1 MTSGKNAIVRLL
13 LATKILNFQRSQIY
27 NLPFIIYHIVA
38 SAVNYFCMK
47 SVFRLLPHRSIPI
60 SVKVFLLAFALVA
73 VSFLLQ
79 GNIGIN
85 LSDEGFLWY
94 GTVRTALGEVPIRDF
109 QSYDPGRYYWGAVW
123 FKIFGND
130 GLISLRISTAI
141 FQSLGLT
148 FGLLSL
154 KRVIQS
160 WWLLTV
166 AGLILLLWMYP
177 NFYIFEPSMAMAAV
191 YFAVLLIEKHS
202 LIRHFIAG
210 VFVGL
215 SAFIGL
221 NDALYTSVSF
231 LLLIVFIWVK
241 LDRNDLF
248 RRAIAWSCGI
258 LAGYS
263 SILVMLAIPDFFNSY
278 VESIE
283 FYFRTGETNL
293 PLPVPFP
300 WRIDYSKFNFIQDTS
315 VFFKGIFFLILPIF
329 NSSTII
335 YLLFLNCAKL
345 RQKHLLI
352 VATFVSLTYMH
363 HAFSRADL
371 EHLSAAIH
379 PLLIG
384 LISLASAFKF
394 KSKKIKRKEIK
405 LPSSSYQLE
414 PGNERSIQPRWAR
427 FNKGLL
433 FALLIATLFS
443 VGTAHPFYLKATA
456 APGQYLKQNIINDSI
471 WIDKDIANLIEKVK
485 RINQQ
490 LVSQNEGFL
499 IAPHWTTFYP
509 ILQRQ
514 SPLWDIYFLFP
525 ETKERQK
532 QMIEEL
538 NKKNVNWVILG
549 DVPLDGRD
557 ELRFKNTHPLIW
569 QHLMQNFEVVE
580 QTLPYNHQ
588 LLHRKTKAVAQ

>member
-1 MTSGKNAIVRLL
+1 
-13 LATKILNFQRSQIY
+13 
-27 NLPFIIYHIVA
+27 
-38 SAVNYFCMK
+38 MK
-47 SVFRLLPHRSIPI
+47 SVSRLLPHSSIPI
-60 SVKVFLLAFALVA
+60 SIKVFLLAFALVA

-160 WWLLTV
+160 WWLLAV

-191 YFAVLLIEKHS
+191 YFAVLLIEKPS

-241 LDRNDLF
+241 LDRNDIF

-258 LAGYS
+258 LVGYS
-263 SILVMLAIPDFFNSY
+263 SILVMLAIPAFFNSY

-300 WRIDYSKFNFIQDTS
+300 WRVDYYKLNLIQVTSAFI
-315 VFFKGIFFLILPIF
+315 KGILFLIFPIF
-329 NSSTII
+329 NWSLII
-335 YLLFLNCAKL
+335 YLLFVNSAKL

-352 VATFVSLTYMH
+352 AATFVSLTYMH

-371 EHLSAAIH
+371 EHLSSAIH

-394 KSKKIKRKEIK
+394 KFKQIGIRKIKP
-405 LPSSSYQLE
+405 PSSSYQA
-414 PGNERSIQPRWAR
+414 QPRWTR

-443 VGTAHPFYLKATA
+443 VGTAHPFYLKAIA
-456 APGQYLKQNIINDSI
+456 APGQYVKQNIINDSI
-471 WIDKDIANLIEKVK
+471 WMDKDIANLIKKVAQ
-485 RINQQ
+485 INIK
-490 LVSQNEGFL
+490 LVAENEGFL
-499 IAPHWTTFYP
+499 IAPHWTTFYQ
-509 ILQRQ
+509 ILQRK

-538 NKKNVNWVILG
+538 DKKKVNWVILG
-549 DVPLDGRD
+549 DVPLDNRD